1 MKRLVYPLFLLIA
14 AEPVMADDLY
24 RGGNWAALAADR
36 KASRA
41 GDLITI
47 QVLANNSASNTVT
60 QGSRKRTA
68 VDGSI
73 SVAKDGGDAIFGG
86 SARAGFGG
94 TYDGQGTNARTNRI
108 AAQLS
113 ATVSEVLANG
123 DLVISGWQA
132 LNISGERT
140 NIRVSGRV
148 RPEDISSDNAVLSS
162 RLADARIEY
171 DGKGFASRTARP
183 GIVSRLFNWLG
194 LL

>member
-1 MKRLVYPLFLLIA
+1 MNESRARATASSSAARPKWWLHEHRSRRPCGESRSPRREASLRIA
-14 AEPVMADDLY
+14 LPA
-24 RGGNWAALAADR
+24 
-36 KASRA
+36 ASRS
-41 GDLITI
+41 LRR
-47 QVLANNSASNTVT
+47 V
-60 QGSRKRTA
+60 
-68 VDGSI
+68 
-73 SVAKDGGDAIFGG
+73 AIFGG